1 MSLNSPDISA
11 SQSGSR
17 LLSMDS
23 PTFPADSSHSRT
35 GPGGDDLSLSEL
47 SISNPDSIMNKP
59 FSLLARFN
67 PPPQSPTDLATPTRE
82 NKTGASPEG
91 HHTKGSGEIVDAE
104 LQDEGEDTE
113 ATRKKTQ
120 ELRDEKLKSDMFI
133 LKKLNAAFEL
143 FEEALE
149 ETGSANEVCS
159 RAPF

>member
-11 SQSGSR
+11 SRSGSR

-23 PTFPADSSHSRT
+23 PTFPPDSSHSRT

-67 PPPQSPTDLATPTRE
+67 PPPRSPTDLATPTRE
-82 NKTGASPEG
+82 NKTGASSEG
-91 HHTKGSGEIVDAE
+91 HHAKGSGEIVDAE
-104 LQDEGEDTE
+104 LQDEEDTE

-133 LKKLNAAFEL
+133 LKKLNTAFEL

-159 RAPF
+159 RPPF